1 MGFRCLHK
9 SNKYK
14 CIFCIYLLSK
24 RKERVHPEDHLVS
37 RYSIDGAGSSPG
49 ERARESDRYAG
60 KTQVGH
66 RSVLQRAPPARF
78 IGGASKWPFLS
89 PQTFPERRRRQ
100 VAIFRSDRTR
110 GAVSLSVE
118 TSFQVADSRKR
129 VRDVRARFAGRS
141 KVVVGAQSTR
151 VLAGVLESSR
161 DSSAIVRGSVSDLSR
176 ADLPFVLIDI
186 RGIDR

>member
-66 RSVLQRAPPARF
+66 TGRF
-78 IGGASKWPFLS
+78 SS
-89 PQTFPERRRRQ
+89 ERH
-100 VAIFRSDRTR
+100 
-110 GAVSLSVE
+110 L
-118 TSFQVADSRKR
+118 
-129 VRDVRARFAGRS
+129 
-141 KVVVGAQSTR
+141 
-151 VLAGVLESSR
+151 R
-161 DSSAIVRGSVSDLSR
+161 DSSVVPQNGRSSHLRPSRNVDGDRWRYSGPIGLAEPSRLVSRPHSRWQTAESVSETFVRGPLEGRKWSSVHNPRECSRECSRVAATHPRSSADLSR
-176 ADLPFVLIDI
+176 ICRERIFHSC
-186 RGIDR
+186 